1 MRIVIADENH
11 LYELL
16 RQHIIPDLTPSKV
29 QMSRYDCYSLDH
41 NVDIELKCRK
51 KHYDDLL
58 IEKKKYD
65 ALIDRSNTHGT
76 NPVYINSTPKGV
88 WAFRL
93 QELNEPAWEERGMP
107 KTSEFRQ
114 RHFITKVVGYY
125 NIVDGKDITKLLI
138 L

>member
-1 MRIVIADENH
+1 MRILVSDESH
-11 LYELL
+11 LYDLIKQ
-16 RQHIIPDLTPSKV
+16 RIIPDLLPSEV
-29 QMSRYDCYSLDH
+29 QMSRYDCYSLEH

-65 ALIDRSNTHGT
+65 ALIKRATLYGT
-76 NPVYINSTPKGV
+76 SPVYINSTPKGV

-93 QELNEPAWEERGMP
+93 QELDEPQWEERGMP

-125 NIVDGKDITKLLI
+125 NVGIGKDITQLLI
-138 L
+138 S

>member
-1 MRIVIADENH
+1 MRIAIVDESH
-11 LYELL
+11 LYDLL
-16 RQHIIPDLTPSKV
+16 KEHIIPDLMPSEV
-29 QMSRYDCYSLDH
+29 QTSRYDCYSLDH

-65 ALIDRSNTHGT
+65 ALLERADKHGT
-76 NPVYINSTPKGV
+76 NPVYINSTPVGI

-93 QELNEPAWEERGMP
+93 LEIDEPIWEERGMP

-114 RHFITKVVGYY
+114 RHFIQKVVGYY
-125 NIVDGKDITKLLI
+125 NISDGKDITKLLI
-138 L
+138 F